1 VGGVCVVADAGAT
14 FAVWG
19 KRPRKETMSFDWNNP
34 DDLDSLIVPD
44 VVEKIDALPADKRAE
59 IMAILDKLK

>member
-1 VGGVCVVADAGAT
+1 VADAGAT

-19 KRPRKETMSFDWNNP
+19 KRPRKENTVFDWNNP

-44 VVEKIDALPADKRAE
+44 AAEKIEALPEAQRAE

>member
-1 VGGVCVVADAGAT
+1 MGGVCVGADAGAT

-19 KRPRKETMSFDWNNP
+19 KRPRKETMFDWTNP

-44 VVEKIDALPADKRAE
+44 AAERIEALPEAQRAE

>member
-1 VGGVCVVADAGAT
+1 
-14 FAVWG
+14 
-19 KRPRKETMSFDWNNP
+19 MSFDWNNP

>member
-1 VGGVCVVADAGAT
+1 
-14 FAVWG
+14 
-19 KRPRKETMSFDWNNP
+19 MSFDWTNP

-44 VVEKIDALPADKRAE
+44 ATEKIEALPEDKRAE

>member
-1 VGGVCVVADAGAT
+1 VADAGAT
-14 FAVWG
+14 FGVWG
-19 KRPRKETMSFDWNNP
+19 KRPRKETMFDWTNP

-44 VVEKIDALPADKRAE
+44 AVEKIDALPADKRAE

>member
-1 VGGVCVVADAGAT
+1 VADAGAT

-44 VVEKIDALPADKRAE
+44 AAERIEALPETQRAE